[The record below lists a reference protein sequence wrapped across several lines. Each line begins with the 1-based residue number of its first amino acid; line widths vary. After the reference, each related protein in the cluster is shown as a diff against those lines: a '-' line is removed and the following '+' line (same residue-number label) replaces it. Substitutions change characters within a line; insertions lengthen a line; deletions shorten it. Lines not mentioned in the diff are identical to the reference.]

1 MKDAYIDDRGVKYSK
16 DGRKLLKAPTTL
28 SGTYSIKETTEIICD
43 RAFFVCINLTSISV
57 PNSVKDIG
65 EWAFAGC
72 SLLSSIDIPNSV
84 ISIGNNAFAGCLSLK
99 YISIPES
106 VICLNGNPFC
116 EWYGELECL
125 SANFIYEGD
134 VLFNKDKSEII
145 SFRNKK

>member
-1 MKDAYIDDRGVKYSK
+1 MKV
-16 DGRKLLKAPTTL
+16 
-28 SGTYSIKETTEIICD
+28 
-43 RAFFVCINLTSISV
+43 
-57 PNSVKDIG
+57 IG

-84 ISIGNNAFAGCLSLK
+84 ISIGNIAFAGCLSLK

-106 VICLNGNPFC
+106 VICLNGNPFGDC
-116 EWYGELECL
+116 EGEIECL
-125 SANFIYEGD
+125 SANFIYEDD